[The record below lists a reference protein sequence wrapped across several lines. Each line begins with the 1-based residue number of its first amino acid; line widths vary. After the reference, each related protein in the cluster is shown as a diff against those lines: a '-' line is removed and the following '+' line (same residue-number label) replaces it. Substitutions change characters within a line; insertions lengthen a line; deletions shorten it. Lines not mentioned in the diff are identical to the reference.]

1 MREFDQAEMVEM
13 LDELI
18 MNSSRRFLGKPTRFK
33 LYPSHSDRGA
43 FERVMT
49 GGNPSDHRL
58 DLAFRFFSVAARDW
72 LSTGGE
78 SAQSAS
84 LDQRAN
90 ALGAT
95 IQDRLSLVSIDLS
108 GNDDAQLIF
117 ETLNDRGTPLLK
129 ADLVKNW
136 VFREGAQLNADVDD
150 WAVRLSDEFDQPWWR
165 EEVQQGRLMRSRI
178 DIFLQYWLTMKSCAE
193 VRSDDTFR
201 AFVRQS
207 KPFMA
212 DRDFATSYLES
223 LRSDADIFRRFAELG
238 SDTPEGSFYRRVIE
252 RLELSVTT
260 PIFLWLLS
268 ETTKVPADQ
277 RSLGLAA
284 LESWSVRRMLMRM
297 TTKDV
302 NKFAVV
308 LLRALA
314 KAPVNQAGSVLRRVL
329 SEQTAVSRV
338 WPTDAELQDDL
349 SDAKVYGNIRQDRLR
364 LVLGTVEQS
373 LRDESAMHE
382 SITLP
387 ERLQIEHVMPQ
398 GWRAY
403 WDEGLDPEAA
413 VKRDRRVHS
422 IGNLTLVTQ
431 ALNGSLSNR
440 PWSDAMAQGLDKG
453 GHPGEGKRTL
463 LNQFSLLVL
472 NKELLDDHPD
482 RWTED
487 DIRARSLAMAK
498 RICSIWPGPDLE
510 ARPSITP
517 ALSGREGRGRD
528 DLWDASSVQALADD
542 CSGAI
547 GAVLDQ
553 LAAIAPE
560 GWSTVEFQ
568 SVGIASPHSALGGLS
583 AKLAAKFPG
592 LPNVVAFEKRSGQW
606 FWSVSTDFAKRWA
619 AARSR

>member
-1 MREFDQAEMVEM
+1 MHANSLTPRELFESKTHFEIPPYQRPYVWNEENQWAPLWSDIERVACELLEEKSEQRSDGGARHFLGAVVYESGSAVTGDVTRHTVIDGQQRMTTLQILIRAVSQAMREFDQAEMVEM

-150 WAVRLSDEFDQPWWR
+150 WAVRLWDEFDQPWWR

-207 KPFMA
+207 KTFMA

-284 LESWSVRRMLMRM
+284 LESWSV
-297 TTKDV
+297 
-302 NKFAVV
+302 
-308 LLRALA
+308 
-314 KAPVNQAGSVLRRVL
+314 
-329 SEQTAVSRV
+329 
-338 WPTDAELQDDL
+338 
-349 SDAKVYGNIRQDRLR
+349 
-364 LVLGTVEQS
+364 
-373 LRDESAMHE
+373 
-382 SITLP
+382 
-387 ERLQIEHVMPQ
+387 
-398 GWRAY
+398 
-403 WDEGLDPEAA
+403 
-413 VKRDRRVHS
+413 
-422 IGNLTLVTQ
+422 
-431 ALNGSLSNR
+431 
-440 PWSDAMAQGLDKG
+440 
-453 GHPGEGKRTL
+453 
-463 LNQFSLLVL
+463 
-472 NKELLDDHPD
+472 
-482 RWTED
+482 
-487 DIRARSLAMAK
+487 
-498 RICSIWPGPDLE
+498 
-510 ARPSITP
+510 
-517 ALSGREGRGRD
+517 
-528 DLWDASSVQALADD
+528 
-542 CSGAI
+542 
-547 GAVLDQ
+547 
-553 LAAIAPE
+553 
-560 GWSTVEFQ
+560 
-568 SVGIASPHSALGGLS
+568 
-583 AKLAAKFPG
+583 
-592 LPNVVAFEKRSGQW
+592 
-606 FWSVSTDFAKRWA
+606 
-619 AARSR
+619 